1 MPVTKRLRVVEVP
14 DTARVSVVVTPVTRK
29 LSIVVP
35 PLNDEMPIT
44 SKVVFG
50 NVLPI
55 PTLELFSSN
64 TKVDAPSTNPAEL

>member
-1 MPVTKRLRVVEVP
+1 MP

-35 PLNDEMPIT
+35 PLNDEMPII

-50 NVLPI
+50 IVLPI
-55 PTLELFSSN
+55 PTLELISSY
-64 TKVDAPSTNPAEL
+64 TKVEAPSTNPVLL